1 MKRIFNIACILA
13 LSVLAACQD
22 QSLDICC
29 LSINVQIGP
38 EALEQLEARESG
50 YTEDGMPQTI
60 RFVLYDNETH
70 EVRYVGGFRGLQGEV
85 EVEQGTYD
93 VLLYTS
99 DFNELDANF
108 YKGLQDPLTAETYT
122 IQTPAEQ
129 QSGIP
134 GVEEVRMEEP
144 DPTFSAFVQDVIV
157 LGDNEEN
164 VLDVELEQKSYRYS
178 ISIEVVR
185 GLMYVHSATLEISG
199 LYTSAYFVKDEH
211 KMSMSGIQTV
221 EMDVRFDDPRIG
233 NGTLYAE
240 FWSFGPN
247 TREDIPHMLT
257 LTLTGHVDIRVK
269 LKDQTKQIKGLTR
282 GGEIIIDEKLE
293 ILGPQQ

>member
-13 LSVLAACQD
+13 LSVLTACQD

-29 LSINVQIGP
+29 LSINAQIGP

-50 YTEDGMPQTI
+50 YTEDGMHQTI

-70 EVRYVGGFRGLQGEV
+70 EARYMGSFRGLQGEV

-122 IQTPAEQ
+122 RQTPVEQ
-129 QSGIP
+129 QSSIP
-134 GVEEVRMEEP
+134 GVEEVRMREP

-164 VLDVELEQKSYRYS
+164 VLDVELEQKSYRYT
-178 ISIEVVR
+178 ILIEVVR
-185 GLMYVHSATLEISG
+185 GLMYVHSATLDISG
-199 LYTSAYFVKDEH
+199 LYTSAYLLKDEH
-211 KMSMSGIQTV
+211 KKSVSGIQTV
-221 EMDVRFDDPRIG
+221 EMDVRFGDPRIG
-233 NGTLYAE
+233 NGTFYAE

-247 TREDIPHMLT
+247 TRDDVQHTLT
-257 LTLTGHVDIRVK
+257 LTLMGSDEICVR

-293 ILGPQQ
+293 IVGPQQ